1 MMRFLKIILFF
12 VSVPLA
18 AGFAL
23 ALWPHAAAL
32 GVLAPRHIVFLSGAG
47 ACVVLYPWLR
57 KSHFFR
63 TFEHELTH
71 LIAAKLFFARME
83 SLQVHSSGDG
93 EVRYSRESNFVI
105 ALAPYFL
112 PLFAAGA
119 TLLAPALHPAIAV
132 YALAPAGFL
141 LAHHLIAMLGEILTG
156 QPDIRESGRLFSFG
170 IIALGGALTYGCIIS
185 YAAGDYPAVLD
196 FLRHGPIRAWELAV
210 KYAPMLFEKT
220 MTLVKGLF

>member
-1 MMRFLKIILFF
+1 MLRLLKLIFLVASI
-12 VSVPLA
+12 PLT

-23 ALWPHAAAL
+23 ALWPHVVSL
-32 GVLAPRHIVFLSGAG
+32 GACKARHVIFLSGAG
-47 ACVVLYPWLR
+47 AFVVLYPWLR

-71 LIAAKLFFARME
+71 LIAAKAFFAKME
-83 SLQVHSSGDG
+83 SLHVHSSGDG

-119 TLLAPALHPAIAV
+119 TLLSPALHPAIAP

-141 LAHHLIAMLGEILTG
+141 LMHHLVATIGEILIG
-156 QPDIRESGRLFSFG
+156 QPDIRESGRLFSFCF
-170 IIALGGALTYGCIIS
+170 IALFGLLTYGCIIA

-196 FLRHGPIRAWELAV
+196 LLARGPVRAWELAV
-210 KYAPMLFEKT
+210 RYAPQVLEKAVA
-220 MTLVKGLF
+220 LVKGIF